1 MKLKIQYTI
10 FKILKESFI
19 TDNIE
24 VMIDER
30 FMVCWQTGSRTITSD
45 QTVYNNLSLSFWT
58 RQNDITDRMIEI
70 IKK

>member
-45 QTVYNNLSLSFWT
+45 QTVYNNLSLSF
-58 RQNDITDRMIEI
+58 
-70 IKK
+70 